1 MAPRYPYRVRDL
13 ETLRASVKES
23 KRVVPHS
30 VRSLAEAAGSNRTTI
45 GDLLTGDQENV
56 SEALANRLAG
66 ILGMPFDD
74 LFVPASSP
82 SGGGASCDVE
92 AS

>member
-45 GDLLTGDQENV
+45 GDLLTGDQ
-56 SEALANRLAG
+56 
-66 ILGMPFDD
+66 
-74 LFVPASSP
+74 
-82 SGGGASCDVE
+82 
-92 AS
+92 